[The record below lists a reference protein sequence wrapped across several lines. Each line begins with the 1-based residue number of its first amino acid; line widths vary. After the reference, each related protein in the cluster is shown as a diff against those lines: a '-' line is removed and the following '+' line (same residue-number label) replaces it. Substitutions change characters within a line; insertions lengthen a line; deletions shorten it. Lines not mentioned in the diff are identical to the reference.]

1 MRNIYLAQLNDL
13 EAQFNTM
20 LTLSCDAL
28 HYGADFQSTKSLEE
42 MELIVEQLNT
52 LEKDIFHSCEMLIL
66 KQQPVARDLEF
77 ITRTIKQIHDLRRI
91 GEISLNSTKII
102 SQMPKECMLDLLE
115 KMANLLFEMFDAFK
129 DSNIQRVEE
138 IENLMDSC
146 FRQMKEQIAQKLQ
159 DSYLNAHWWLE
170 ILMLS
175 KYFEKIADHIS
186 AMAYA

>member
-1 MRNIYLAQLNDL
+1 MRDIYLAQLDDL
-13 EAQFNTM
+13 QTQLHTM
-20 LTLSCDAL
+20 LALAHDAL
-28 HYGADFQSTKSLEE
+28 HYGVNFQGIKNLEE
-42 MELIVEQLNT
+42 IQLIVERLHT

-66 KQQPVARDLEF
+66 KQQPVAQDLEL
-77 ITRTIKQIHDLRRI
+77 ITHTIKQILDLRRI
-91 GEISLNSTKII
+91 GEISLNSAKII
-102 SQMPKECMLDLLE
+102 AQMPKECMLELLE
-115 KMANLLFEMFDAFK
+115 QMARLLFEMFDALR
-129 DSNIQRVEE
+129 SANIKRVEE

-146 FRQMKEQIAQKLQ
+146 FRQIKEQIAQKIQ

>member
-1 MRNIYLAQLNDL
+1 MRDIYLAQLEDL
-13 EAQFNTM
+13 QAQLNTM
-20 LTLSCDAL
+20 LTLSYDAL
-28 HYGADFQSTKSLEE
+28 RYGVDFQSVKSLEE
-42 MELIVEQLNT
+42 MGLIVEQLNT

-66 KQQPVARDLEF
+66 KQQPVAQDLEF

-91 GEISLNSTKII
+91 GEISLNSAKII
-102 SQMPKECMLDLLE
+102 SQMPKECMLELLE
-115 KMANLLFEMFDAFK
+115 QMAKLLFEMFDAFK
-129 DSNIQRVEE
+129 DLSVQRVEE

-146 FRQMKEQIAQKLQ
+146 FGQIKEQIAQKLQ
-159 DSYLNAHWWLE
+159 DSYLSAHWWLE